1 MSHDESTHGYTLPA
15 TAVCPGCGRLVV
27 LPSEPIFPDTPP
39 TICATCDTEIP
50 DYRHEAYTPSAYTA
64 VPDDPV
70 AETPIEDRRYSRR
83 NLFRSLGGIVAERG
97 IIAVE
102 SAKDRFNQ

>member
-1 MSHDESTHGYTLPA
+1 MSHDEPTHGYTLPA

-27 LPSEPIFPDTPP
+27 LPAEPLFADTPP

-50 DYRHEAYTPSAYTA
+50 DYRREAYPPSDTA
-64 VPDDPV
+64 VWDEPV